1 MIAMSQLHNRLKIIC
16 NSGSSICIS
25 VQSWKDLERL
35 WTLLENLVKN
45 LDLQITILFNV

>member
-1 MIAMSQLHNRLKIIC
+1 MGQLYNRLKMIC

-35 WTLLENLVKN
+35 WMLLDNLVK
-45 LDLQITILFNV
+45 DLYITNINVL